1 MAATYSD
8 NLPTA
13 KDRMRHVLGDID
25 METALRQDEEY
36 LALLAGYATETE
48 ATAVMAESLAAQFAQ
63 EPDSVS
69 TDGTAVSWR
78 DRVKTW
84 LELASRFRKALTEIK
99 TTASNTGRIVKPRHY
114 NDDGYEHSEYRRP
127 GWVNFPEYPL

>member
-1 MAATYSD
+1 MAAEYSD

-13 KDRMRHVLGDID
+13 KDRMRHILGDTD
-25 METALRQDEEY
+25 MENALRQDEEY

-63 EPDSVS
+63 EPDSVN
-69 TDGTAVSWR
+69 TDGTAVTWK

-84 LELASRFRKALTEIK
+84 LELATRFRNALKEIK
-99 TTASNTGRIVKPRHY
+99 ATASSTGRIVKPRHY
-114 NDDGYEHSEYRRP
+114 DDDFEHSEYRRP
-127 GWVNFPEYPL
+127 GWVNFPEYPLN

>member
-1 MAATYSD
+1 MAATYD
-8 NLPTA
+8 ENLPTA
-13 KDRMRHVLGDID
+13 KDRMRQLLWDTD
-25 METALRQDEEY
+25 MENVLRPDEEY
-36 LALLAGYATETE
+36 LARLEGYATETE

-63 EPDSVS
+63 EPDSVN

-84 LELASRFRKALTEIK
+84 LELAARLRKALTEIK
-99 TTASNTGRIVKPRHY
+99 ATASNTGRIVKPRHY
-114 NDDGYEHSEYRRP
+114 NDGYEHSEYRRP